1 MFTSTVA
8 AFSRSL
14 KNKGMF
20 SGDSKKPKK
29 SLLAST
35 YGSPK
40 KKAKPK
46 AKATG
51 YRPASKSTSMK

>member
-1 MFTSTVA
+1 MFISTA
-8 AFSRSL
+8 AGFSRSL
-14 KNKGMF
+14 KKKGMF
-20 SGDSKKPKK
+20 SGKPKK

-35 YGSPK
+35 YGTPK

>member
-1 MFTSTVA
+1 MNGMMMA
-8 AFSRSL
+8 AMAA
-14 KNKGMF
+14 KKGMF
-20 SGDSKKPKK
+20 KSKSRKPKK
-29 SLLAST
+29 SLLASA
-35 YGSPK
+35 YGTSK

>member
-1 MFTSTVA
+1 MA
-8 AFSRSL
+8 AMAR
-14 KNKGMF
+14 KGIF
-20 SGDSKKPKK
+20 KSKSKKSKK
-29 SLLAST
+29 SLLGAVDGT
-35 YGSPK
+35 PK

>member
-1 MFTSTVA
+1 MA
-8 AFSRSL
+8 AMAA
-14 KNKGMF
+14 NKGMF
-20 SGDSKKPKK
+20 KSKSRKPKK
-29 SLLAST
+29 SLLASA

-46 AKATG
+46 AKAAG

>member
-1 MFTSTVA
+1 MA
-8 AFSRSL
+8 AMA
-14 KNKGMF
+14 NKGMF
-20 SGDSKKPKK
+20 KSKSIKPKK
-29 SLLAST
+29 SLLASA

-46 AKATG
+46 AKAAG